1 MTARRTLPRFG
12 LALALAL
19 LGASSALAV
28 RRTEDPLALVP
39 ADAATVGV
47 IHWNELRA
55 SPLGAQVFSRM
66 DDASTDGD
74 AQRFLRETGLTPR
87 EDIDTIVLA
96 MSRGSADATDGDV
109 LVVFEGRFDLARI
122 AGALAARGAVKQA
135 GASGEYYRL
144 ASEDGGRPGAVALV
158 NASLLVAGSEPAVT
172 AALGRRESGGAGGLM
187 SGLGLGRSLSRV
199 DRDASAWAL
208 VDVTRLPAGARRASH
223 GSAEGEADPS
233 RAIVGAMKSV
243 SLLALQAKVHGD
255 AVDFSAVGLSS
266 DAESR
271 GLIEDSL
278 RGVLAMWRLAVQEKS
293 PELVSV
299 LRRVR
304 IEDDG
309 EGVSISG
316 TLPGSFLRSLS
327 AATQANRGRSGRQ

>member
-1 MTARRTLPRFG
+1 MTTRRLPARLLF
-12 LALALAL
+12 AVCLAL
-19 LGASSALAV
+19 LGADSALAV

-39 ADAATVGV
+39 AGAATVGV
-47 IHWNELRA
+47 IHWNELRS
-55 SPLGAQVFSRM
+55 SPLGAQVLSQM
-66 DDASTDGD
+66 DDVSTDGD
-74 AQRFLRETGLTPR
+74 AARFLRETGLTPR

-96 MSRGSADATDGDV
+96 MTDAGGGASDDA
-109 LVVFEGRFDLARI
+109 LVIFEGRFDLVRI
-122 AGALAARGAVKQA
+122 AGALTARGAVLRK
-135 GASGEYYRL
+135 GGSGEYYRL
-144 ASEDGGRPGAVALV
+144 ASEHGNDGAVALA
-158 NASLLVAGSEPAVT
+158 NAHLLIAGSESAVE

-187 SGLGLGRSLSRV
+187 SGDGLGRNLSRV

-208 VDVTRLPAGARRASH
+208 VDLTRFPATQK
-223 GSAEGEADPS
+223 GEAHVNVHSDEDGGPS

-255 AVDFSAVGLSS
+255 AVDVSATGLTT

-299 LRRVR
+299 IRKFRV
-304 IEDDG
+304 ESDG

-316 TLPGSFLRSLS
+316 TLPGTFLRSLAS
-327 AATQANRGRSGRQ
+327 SKQASNR

>member
-1 MTARRTLPRFG
+1 
-12 LALALAL
+12 
-19 LGASSALAV
+19 
-28 RRTEDPLALVP
+28 
-39 ADAATVGV
+39 
-47 IHWNELRA
+47 
-55 SPLGAQVFSRM
+55 M

-96 MSRGSADATDGDV
+96 MSRGAADSTDGDV

-122 AGALAARGAVKQA
+122 GGALAARGAVKQTGA
-135 GASGEYYRL
+135 GGEYYRL
-144 ASEDGGRPGAVALV
+144 ASENGGRPGAVALV
-158 NASLLVAGSEPAVT
+158 NATLLVAGSEPAVV
-172 AALGRRESGGAGGLM
+172 AALGRRESGGTGGLM
-187 SGLGLGRSLSRV
+187 SGQGLGKSLPRV

-208 VDVTRLPAGARRASH
+208 VDVTRFPAGSRHASH
-223 GSAEGEADPS
+223 GAAEGDADPS

-271 GLIEDSL
+271 SLIEDSL

-293 PELVSV
+293 PDLVSV
-299 LRRVR
+299 LRRIR

-327 AATQANRGRSGRQ
+327 SARQASGRGKQSGKQ

>member
-1 MTARRTLPRFG
+1 MTIARRPLSRLTLAAS
-12 LALALAL
+12 LALF
-19 LGASSALAV
+19 GAGSALGV

-39 ADAATVGV
+39 ADAATVAV
-47 IHWNELRA
+47 MHWNELRS
-55 SPLGAQVFSRM
+55 SPLGAQVFAQM
-66 DDASTDGD
+66 DDVSTDGD

-87 EDIDTIVLA
+87 EDIDAIVLA
-96 MSRGSADATDGDV
+96 MSRSTAGASDGV

-122 AGALAARGAVKQA
+122 AGALTSRGAALQK

-144 ASEDGGRPGAVALV
+144 ANERGGNDGAVALA
-158 NASLLVAGSEPAVT
+158 NAHLLIAGSEPAVV
-172 AALGRRESGGAGGLM
+172 AALARRESGGAGGLM
-187 SGLGLGRSLSRV
+187 SGQGLGKHLSRV

-208 VDVTRLPAGARRASH
+208 VDLTRFPSARG
-223 GSAEGEADPS
+223 GSAAHEGDGEPS

-255 AVDFSAVGLSS
+255 AVDVSATGLSS
-266 DAESR
+266 DAENR
-271 GLIEDSL
+271 GLLEDSL

-299 LRRVR
+299 LRRFR
-304 IEDDG
+304 IENDG

-316 TLPGSFLRSLS
+316 TLPGSFLRSL
-327 AATQANRGRSGRQ
+327 ATNRMASGR